1 MIKKYENQI
10 KELKYNVYKIGWFMR
25 GFITYT
31 DAMHVI
37 SSEDLTIFNDII
49 KENMDI
55 TKETKL
61 PFI

>member
-1 MIKKYENQI
+1 
-10 KELKYNVYKIGWFMR
+10 MR